1 MGVKRGCILRSTL
14 FSLYIND
21 LIDHFGPECEPLEL
35 KKKPIS
41 CLLYADDI
49 ILLSE
54 SAKGLQKSLDI
65 LKTYCDASFKNLLS
79 DNTRVRIFIFIQN
92 LTLGYMT
99 KILNHIIFFSS
110 TKIRIFF
117 SATLGIRIFF

>member
-1 MGVKRGCILRSTL
+1 MSWKVCTRKYYFLLTNTFETNIGVKQGYILTPTL

-21 LIDHFGPECEPLEL
+21 LIDHFGPDCEPLEL
-35 KKKPIS
+35 NNKPIS

-65 LKTYCDASFKNLLS
+65 LKTYCDKWNLKVNIGKTKVIVFNKS
-79 DNTRVRIFIFIQN
+79 GRI
-92 LTLGYMT
+92 LKG
-99 KILNHIIFFSS
+99 FFLL
-110 TKIRIFF
+110 I
-117 SATLGIRIFF
+117 